1 MSAFSRYRLLALLL
15 AFMSSGAHAQQQPA
29 NPLDGLLVGEHWI
42 VYDVLRDAGKLDST
56 TKFISV
62 LLREPPKAEVIA
74 WTAGQPFRRE
84 AKAVIKQGPKTFE
97 AVVDIT
103 GKKLVSWTEAPG
115 VQPAYQFA
123 EDDEA
128 GDLIKNDPAVR
139 DALRKRGFT
148 DLNTIRCGTYPGA
161 YFGRP
166 EQKPGARI
174 YTGMCVDL
182 HGSRGWEGNTIEGL
196 VVILD
201 MNAGKVLKV
210 IDSGGVPS
218 SGTNSRL
225 DEDVLGPSRPALA
238 PTTVL
243 KPLGPG
249 FTLTGGDLSWEDW
262 KLHIRV
268 DPRVG
273 LVVNRVLYKD
283 GELERSV
290 LYEGSLSE
298 IFVPYMDSTTGWYD
312 RAFLDA
318 GEFFAGGIAEPLK
331 PGVDCPEDAAFI
343 GDVVNEVNGFPTVR
357 ARTACVFERE
367 TGVVAWRHG
376 EEGTEKVRGRS
387 ARELVVRWNAT
398 LGNYDYLFDW
408 VFSVTGSITIEVGA
422 TGQIEARPVKS
433 SSLAL
438 DQGGLADRDDRFGR
452 LVAPHVLG
460 VNHDHFFSFRLDL
473 DVDGTRNS
481 VAIDQLKTE
490 RLPASH
496 PRRSLW
502 TVDEQ
507 IPEREA
513 GAQLDIDMRQPALW
527 RVVNLDH
534 LGPTGYPT
542 SFEIAP
548 DHNAM
553 SLLSPDD
560 WTQKRAGF
568 IAHQLWVTAY
578 SPDERYAAGD
588 YVVLNHGDGGLPAW
602 TKANRPIRNAD
613 IVVWYTLGFHHVP
626 RAEDWPVM
634 PTAWHSFELRPFDF
648 FARNPS
654 LDLPPTP

>member
-1 MSAFSRYRLLALLL
+1 MSATFRSRTVAAVLSLLAP
-15 AFMSSGAHAQQQPA
+15 AMQAQQPA
-29 NPLDGLLVGEHWI
+29 NPLDGLQVAEHWV
-42 VYDVLRDAGKLDST
+42 VYDVLRDAGRLDSS

-62 LLREPPKAEVIA
+62 QLREPPKAEVIA
-74 WTAGQPFRRE
+74 WTPGQPFRRE
-84 AKAVIKQGPKTFE
+84 AAAVIKQGPKTFE
-97 AVVDIT
+97 AVVDIA
-103 GKKLVSWTEAPG
+103 GRKLLSWNEVPG
-115 VQPAYQFA
+115 VQPAWLMG
-123 EDDEA
+123 EDDDA
-128 GDLIKNDPAVR
+128 NDLIKDDPAVR
-139 DALRKRGFT
+139 EALRRRGLT
-148 DLNTIRCGTYPGA
+148 DLNTIRCGAFPGA
-161 YFGRP
+161 YFARP

-174 YTGMCVDL
+174 YTGGCADT
-182 HGSRGWEGNTIEGL
+182 HGSRGWEGNSIEGL
-196 VVILD
+196 TVILD
-201 MNAGKVLKV
+201 MNARKVLKV
-210 IDSGGVPS
+210 IDTGAIP
-218 SGTNSRL
+218 GTEANSRL
-225 DEDVLGPSRPALA
+225 DDDALGPARPAL
-238 PTTVL
+238 PPRTVIE
-243 KPLGPG
+243 PLGPG
-249 FTLTGGDLSWEDW
+249 FTLKGGDLNWENW
-262 KLHIRV
+262 SLHLRV

-283 GELERSV
+283 GDQQRSV

-318 GEFFAGGIAEPLK
+318 GEFFNEGIAEPLK
-331 PGVDCPEDAAFI
+331 AGVDCPEDAAFI
-343 GDVVNEVNGFPTVR
+343 GYVTNRSNGSPVVR
-357 ARTACVFERE
+357 DHTACVFERE

-376 EEGTEKVRGRS
+376 YEGTERVHGRA
-387 ARELVVRWNAT
+387 ARELVLRWNAT

-408 VFSVTGSITIEVGA
+408 VFSPTGSIRIAVGA
-422 TGQIEARPVKS
+422 TGQIEVRPVKS

-473 DVDGTRNS
+473 DVDGTRNAL
-481 VAIDQLKTE
+481 AIDQLKTQ

-507 IPEREA
+507 IPDREA
-513 GAQLDIDMRQPALW
+513 AAQLDMDMRQPALW
-527 RVVNLDH
+527 RVVNLDRI
-534 LGPTGYPT
+534 GPTGYPS
-542 SFEIAP
+542 SFEVAP

-560 WTQKRAGF
+560 WTQKRAAF
-568 IAHQLWVTAY
+568 SEHQLWITAY
-578 SPDERYAAGD
+578 APEERYAAGD
-588 YVVLNHGDGGLPAW
+588 YVVLNRGDGGLPAW

-654 LDLPPTP
+654 LDLPPSP